1 MRKKFLPIGLALVLA
16 LSFGGYWY
24 LDYFNTNT
32 SLATGQKVQ
41 FTVTEGMTTSD
52 IAKLLHDKKLIQTPE
67 SFRLAAKLKGLDS
80 KLQAGKYEIVAGM
93 SDKEI
98 IDVLSKG
105 KVHSNS
111 FAVPEGAT
119 INEIAL
125 RLEEKHL
132 GNAQAFKD
140 ACKNYTPYTY
150 METQN
155 PDVMYKAE
163 GFLAPATY
171 NIPENATEKDIVAM
185 MVQQFNKKLTP
196 EVRDDLSHSYMPLRD
211 IVTLASM
218 VEREA
223 THKEEMPLIA
233 GVFEK
238 RLQKGMPIQSDTTIQ
253 YILGAQKKVVT
264 YDDLK
269 LESPY
274 NTYLNKGLPPG
285 PVGNPSMDAIRAV
298 IHPVMTD
305 YLYFVADDQGYHHF
319 TKTYEEHVKMIQK
332 LNPGE
337 VIGEAEGMGEQE
349 Q

>member
-1 MRKKFLPIGLALVLA
+1 MRKKFLPIGIALVLA
-16 LSFGGYWY
+16 LLFGGYWY

-32 SLATGQKVQ
+32 SLATGQKVR

-52 IAKLLHDKKLIQTPE
+52 IATLLHDKKLIQTPE
-67 SFRLAAKLKGLDS
+67 SFRLAARVKGLENH
-80 KLQAGKYEIVAGM
+80 LQAGTYEITAGM
-93 SDKEI
+93 SDGEI
-98 IDVLSKG
+98 INILSKG

-125 RLEEKHL
+125 KLEREHL
-132 GNAQAFKD
+132 TTAQAFKD
-140 ACKNYTPYTY
+140 ACRNYTPYTY
-150 METQN
+150 MESRN
-155 PDVMYKAE
+155 PDVVYKAE
-163 GFLAPATY
+163 GFICPATY
-171 NIPENATEKDIVAM
+171 NIPEKATAKDMVAM
-185 MVQQFNKKLTP
+185 MVQEFNKKLTP
-196 EVRDDLSHSYMPLRD
+196 DLRRDIQKSYLPLRD

-223 THKEEMPLIA
+223 THKEEHLFLTQYA
-233 GVFEK
+233 EWHFS
-238 RLQKGMPIQSDTTIQ
+238 RLFSQSDTTIQ
-253 YILGAQKKVVT
+253 YILGAQKKEVT
-264 YDDLK
+264 YDDLE

-305 YLYFVADDQGYHHF
+305 YLYFVADKEGYHHF
-319 TKTYEEHVKMIQK
+319 TKTYEEHVAMIQK

-337 VIGEAEGMGEQE
+337 VIGEAQ
-349 Q
+349 

>member
-1 MRKKFLPIGLALVLA
+1 
-16 LSFGGYWY
+16 
-24 LDYFNTNT
+24 
-32 SLATGQKVQ
+32 
-41 FTVTEGMTTSD
+41 
-52 IAKLLHDKKLIQTPE
+52 
-67 SFRLAAKLKGLDS
+67 
-80 KLQAGKYEIVAGM
+80 M
-93 SDKEI
+93 SDGEI
-98 IDVLSKG
+98 INILSKG

-125 RLEEKHL
+125 KLEREHL
-132 GNAQAFKD
+132 TTAQAFKD
-140 ACKNYTPYTY
+140 ACRNYTPYTY
-150 METQN
+150 MESSN

-163 GFLAPATY
+163 GFICPATY
-171 NIPENATEKDIVAM
+171 NIPEKATAKDMVAM
-185 MVQQFNKKLTP
+185 MVQEFNKKLTP
-196 EVRDDLSHSYMPLRD
+196 DLRGDIQKSYLSLRD

-238 RLQKGMPIQSDTTIQ
+238 RLQMGMPIQSDTTIQ
-253 YILGAQKKVVT
+253 YILGAQKKEVT

-305 YLYFVADDQGYHHF
+305 YLYFVADKEGYHHF
-319 TKTYEEHVKMIQK
+319 TKTYEEHVAMIQK

-337 VIGEAEGMGEQE
+337 VIGEAQ
-349 Q
+349 